1 MGFGL
6 VGHRVEL
13 YGLPLS
19 DEPDK
24 TKLVGVASKL
34 NLFAR
39 AAMPCANMLSVS
51 NVTIVRAEKEGLTAP

>member
-1 MGFGL
+1 M
-6 VGHRVEL
+6 EL

-24 TKLVGVASKL
+24 TKSVGVASIL
-34 NLFAR
+34 NLLAR